1 MKRPGRRGA
10 VLLTFA
16 TMYAAFGFQLYPGD
30 LSQTGQLAYLYAIM
44 KPQLWQFAWWAAAI
58 IAACSVF
65 AQRDAI
71 GFVALE
77 FLVAVWAGGQYVAL
91 ILDGNV
97 SAGFFAVLFTA
108 LLVLLRIID
117 GWAEIPKNLLT
128 LERQ

>member
-1 MKRPGRRGA
+1 
-10 VLLTFA
+10 
-16 TMYAAFGFQLYPGD
+16 
-30 LSQTGQLAYLYAIM
+30 M

-77 FLVAVWAGGQYVAL
+77 FLVAVWAGGQYAAF
-91 ILDGNV
+91 ILDGNL
-97 SAGFFAVLFTA
+97 SAVFFAVLFTA
-108 LLVLLRIID
+108 LLILLRIID